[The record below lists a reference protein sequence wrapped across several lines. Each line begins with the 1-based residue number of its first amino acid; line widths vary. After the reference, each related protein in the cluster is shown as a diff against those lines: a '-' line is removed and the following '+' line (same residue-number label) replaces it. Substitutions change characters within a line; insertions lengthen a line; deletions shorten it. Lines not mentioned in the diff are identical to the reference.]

1 MLPLALLLPLLAA
14 CGGNGPSGPE
24 LDALRAEA
32 DRLAGPLEAANVY
45 ERGQGEELGKQQ
57 QAEVVREYALAD
69 AAAAEADAETVVER
83 ARAEGW
89 EVAEPSEVV
98 AGKAWSGTKPLERGP
113 ASLTI
118 TLVTN
123 PDRAPDGLPVPALRL
138 RLTHAYSTG

>member
-14 CGGNGPSGPE
+14 CGGNGPNGPE

-32 DRLAGPLEAANVY
+32 DRLARPLEPANVY

-69 AAAAEADAETVVER
+69 AAAAEAAAETVVER
-83 ARAEGW
+83 ARAQGW
-89 EVAEPSEVV
+89 EVGEPGEVV
-98 AGKAWSGTKPLERGP
+98 SGKAWSGTKPLDRGA
-113 ASLTI
+113 ASLTV
-118 TLVTN
+118 TFVTN
-123 PDRAPDGLPVPALRL
+123 PDRAPDGVPVPALRL